1 MPPVAFYR
9 RGGLCAIAIALSL
22 ALPVASVRAAEK
34 IFVELEKPGIAHEVR
49 GPVPMV
55 AVRGWAG
62 SGFPGQHEV
71 LLMIDRSES
80 AFEPS
85 GSDIDGDGRVGKRR
99 VSIDQVVHYDKISND
114 PGDTIL
120 QAEVE
125 AARRLI
131 RRLDPETTRMGLMSF
146 GGGATVHAPV
156 GSSAKTLM
164 RALSEMPSEYDAGG
178 TNLDYALR
186 IAREE
191 FARQPKPESG
201 ARRYQSVILLSD
213 GSPTT
218 CGAPFPRRTCDRR
231 HAEYFAVQEAKRAAA
246 AGVRVYGF
254 ALGPEA
260 VTNRAVFEEV
270 TGSTGGDLV
279 LVTRP
284 GDVTDFVPH
293 ISLTKLAR
301 VRIDNLSSSEPA
313 RAVRLFPDG
322 TFDGYAPLVPGK
334 NLLRITAYGED
345 GYESVVDRE
354 VYFSRVDATTPEDVA
369 ALKEMLQ
376 ELQVRTV
383 ETELA
388 EEARRK
394 LSANRS
400 RSVEVNVD

>member
-1 MPPVAFYR
+1 MPPVASCR
-9 RGGLCAIAIALSL
+9 RGGLGAAAIALSL
-22 ALPVASVRAAEK
+22 ALPVAPVRAAEK
-34 IFVELEKPGIAHEVR
+34 IFVELEKPGLAQEVK
-49 GPVPMV
+49 GPIGMI

-71 LLMIDRSES
+71 LIMIDRSES
-80 AFEPS
+80 SFEPS
-85 GSDIDGDGRVGKRR
+85 GSDIDGDGRVGRRR
-99 VSIDQVVHYDKISND
+99 VSVDQVVHYDKLCTD

-131 RRLDPETTRMGLMSF
+131 RRLDPDTTRMGLLSF

-156 GSSAKTLM
+156 GSSVRTLL
-164 RALSEMPSEYDAGG
+164 RALTEMPTEYDAGG

-186 IAREE
+186 VAREE

-201 ARRYQSVILLSD
+201 TRRYQSVILLSD

-231 HAEYFAVQEAKRAAA
+231 HAEYFAVQEAKRAAS
-246 AGVRVYGF
+246 AGVRIYGF

-270 TGSTGGDLV
+270 TASTGGDLV
-279 LVTRP
+279 LVNRP

-322 TFDGYAPLVPGK
+322 TFDGYAALVPGK
-334 NLLRITAYGED
+334 NLLRITAYGDD

-354 VYFSRVDATTPEDVA
+354 VFFSRVDATTAEARA
-369 ALKEMLQ
+369 AMQEMLQ

-394 LSANRS
+394 LSGSRS
-400 RSVEVNVD
+400 RWVEVNVE